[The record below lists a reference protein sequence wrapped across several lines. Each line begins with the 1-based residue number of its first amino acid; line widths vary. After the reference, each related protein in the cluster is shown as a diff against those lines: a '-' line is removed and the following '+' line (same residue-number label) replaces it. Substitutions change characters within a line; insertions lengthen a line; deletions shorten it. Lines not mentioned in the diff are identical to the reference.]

1 VETGNG
7 DSIVIRMGGESG
19 EGIVT
24 IGEIF
29 VLVAARA
36 GLEVF
41 TFRTYPAEIMGGHV
55 VYQARVGRNKVLSDG
70 DDIDA
75 LVALN
80 QEGYDQHIHELRPG
94 GTLIYDSG
102 ELQPP
107 DDGHVHY
114 PVPVTEIAQQMQFM
128 RGKNLVMVGSLL
140 ALFGLPLVKGNEVVE
155 AKLGKYPALLPTNL
169 DSLARGYQYVQEH
182 YGERLPTTVGLPEGE
197 REERL
202 VISGNQAAAIGAL
215 AAGCRFY
222 AGYPIT
228 PATTLMEFMAQQL
241 PALGGKMI
249 QTEDEIAAI
258 SMAIGASYA
267 GAKAMTATSG
277 PGFALM
283 IEALGHASMT
293 EVPLVIVDVQ
303 RAGPSTG
310 MPTKTAQADLF
321 MALYAG
327 NDEAP
332 RFVLAPDSVEDCF
345 HQMVNAFNLAEKYQ
359 MPVVVLSDQALSA
372 RVETIPAIDLGA
384 IRLTER
390 LKPEP
395 VEDGSYRRYL
405 ITESGISPMAIPG
418 MPGMFYTAEGLE
430 HSEKGSPNY
439 TPETH
444 RSMTEKRHRK
454 VDTARQ
460 EIQRLP
466 VSDRWG
472 DSEAEIG
479 IMGWGSSK
487 GAVREAM
494 ARVSANNIRV
504 EAFYTRSLLP
514 MPDGLIRA
522 FLQGKRAIIVPELNY
537 RGMFA
542 NVIEH
547 RYGREIVK
555 NGIRIVHLPKYDGL
569 PFRPVDI
576 CRVVHQVAR
585 ELAGRV
591 LKVWTPG
598 C

>member
-1 VETGNG
+1 MSND
-7 DSIVIRMGGESG
+7 DSLVIRIGGESG

-29 VLVAARA
+29 VRIAARS

-55 VYQARVGRNKVLSDG
+55 IYQARIGRERVLSDG
-70 DDIDA
+70 DEIDA

-80 QEGYDQHIHELRPG
+80 DEGYQKHIGELRSDG
-94 GTLIYDSG
+94 ALIYDGSEVEPPESG
-102 ELQPP
+102 H
-107 DDGHVHY
+107 DRY
-114 PVPVTEIAQQMQFM
+114 PIPVTGISLELDFP
-128 RGKNLVMVGSLL
+128 RGRNLIMVGALI
-140 ALFGLPLVKGNEVVE
+140 ALFGLPLEKGQEVVR
-155 AKLGKYPALLPTNL
+155 AKLGKYQSLLPKNL
-169 DSLARGYQYVQEH
+169 ESLARGYNYVKNNFAKLPPQIEPPDH
-182 YGERLPTTVGLPEGE
+182 ELSERLIMT
-197 REERL
+197 
-202 VISGNQAAAIGAL
+202 GNEAAALGAL

-222 AGYPIT
+222 SGYPIT
-228 PATTLMEFMAQQL
+228 PASSLMDYMADHMPQ
-241 PALGGKMI
+241 LGGKVI

-258 SMAIGASYA
+258 TMAIGASFA

-293 EVPLVIVDVQ
+293 EVPIVLVDVQ

-345 HQMVNAFNLAEKYQ
+345 HQMVNAFNLAEEYQ

-372 RVETIPAIDLGA
+372 RVETIPDLDLSA

-395 VEDGSYRRYL
+395 GEDGTYQRYEL
-405 ITESGISPMAIPG
+405 TESGVSAMALPG
-418 MPGMFYTAEGLE
+418 MPGLFYTAEGLE
-430 HSEKGSPNY
+430 HNEKGNPDYSPD
-439 TPETH
+439 TH
-444 RSMTEKRHRK
+444 RAMTEKRHRK

-460 EIQRLP
+460 AIQRLP

-472 DSEAEIG
+472 DSRAEIG
-479 IMGWGSSK
+479 IISWGSTK

-494 ARVSANNIRV
+494 ERISANNVRV
-504 EAFYTRSLLP
+504 EAFFTRSLLP

-522 FLQGKRAIIVPELNY
+522 FLRNKRAIIVPELNY

-547 RYGREIVK
+547 RYSREIVE
-555 NGIRIVHLPKYDGL
+555 NGIRVVHLPKYDGL

-576 CRVVHQVAR
+576 CRTVHRIAG
-585 ELAGRV
+585 ELAGGIIRD
-591 LKVWTPG
+591 WEPG
-598 C
+598 CEG

>member
-1 VETGNG
+1 MKKN
-7 DSIVIRMGGESG
+7 SSLVIRMGGESG

-24 IGEIF
+24 IGEI
-29 VLVAARA
+29 LVRIAARS

-55 VYQARVGRNKVLSDG
+55 VYQARLGTDRVLSDG
-70 DDIDA
+70 DEIDA

-80 QEGYDQHIHELRPG
+80 EEGYQKHIHELLPG
-94 GTLIYDSG
+94 GSLIYDSG
-102 ELQPP
+102 LVRPT
-107 DDGHVHY
+107 DDEHPHY
-114 PVPVTEIAQQMQFM
+114 PIPVTEISEQLDFP
-128 RGKNLVMVGSLL
+128 RGKNLVMVGALL
-140 ALFGLPLVKGNEVVE
+140 GLFGLPLGKGEQVVRN
-155 AKLGKYPALLPTNL
+155 KLGKYQSLLPKNL
-169 DSLARGYQYVQEH
+169 DSLNAGYRYAKENFDH
-182 YGERLPTTVGLPEGE
+182 YPPQLELPDGEP
-197 REERL
+197 EERL
-202 VISGNQAAAIGAL
+202 VMTGNQAAALGAL

-222 AGYPIT
+222 SGYPIT
-228 PATTLMEFMAQQL
+228 PASSLMEYMAETM
-241 PALGGKMI
+241 PSLGGKVI
-249 QTEDEIAAI
+249 QTEDEISAI
-258 SMAIGASYA
+258 TMAMGASFS

-293 EVPLVIVDVQ
+293 ELPLVVVDVQ

-345 HQMVNAFNLAEKYQ
+345 YQMINAFNLAEKYQ

-372 RVETIPAIDLGA
+372 RVETIPPIDLSK
-384 IRLTER
+384 ISLVER

-395 VEDGSYRRYL
+395 GTADKYLRYRL
-405 ITESGISPMAIPG
+405 TETGVSPMSLPG
-418 MPGMFYTAEGLE
+418 MTDMYYTAEGLE
-430 HSEKGSPNY
+430 HDEKGAPNY
-439 TPETH
+439 SPEFH
-444 RSMTEKRHRK
+444 KAMTEKRHRK
-454 VDTARQ
+454 VDTARLD
-460 EIQRLP
+460 IQQMP

-472 DSEAEIG
+472 DPAAELG

-494 ARVSANNIRV
+494 ERIASIGIRV

-514 MPDGLIRA
+514 MPDGLVRD
-522 FLQGKRAIIVPELNY
+522 FLKGKRSLVVPELNY

-547 RYGREIVK
+547 RYSREIVQ
-555 NGIRIVHLPKYDGL
+555 NNIRIIHLPKYDGL

-576 CRVVHQVAR
+576 CLAVRRAAG
-585 ELAGRV
+585 ELVGGVIKKWDLECA
-591 LKVWTPG
+591 
-598 C
+598 